1 MKNLLKKLSC
11 MVLIVG
17 VVIGCCACSTNSS
30 KAYTFKV
37 DTGDQVK
44 VELNTADGYDITSDL
59 PFVISKDN
67 KTLSQGTFITA
78 DDYDS
83 YVSVVNDTDTAT
95 VIDKG
100 DNETYEYIMWNN
112 NDEEY
117 DYAIHLKDSKTGI
130 LIGNNVSEKSAK
142 ECLSLIHISEPT
154 RP

>member
-59 PFVISKDN
+59 PLLYQRIIKPQ
-67 KTLSQGTFITA
+67 TQGNF
-78 DDYDS
+78 YYS
-83 YVSVVNDTDTAT
+83 
-95 VIDKG
+95 
-100 DNETYEYIMWNN
+100 
-112 NDEEY
+112 
-117 DYAIHLKDSKTGI
+117 
-130 LIGNNVSEKSAK
+130 
-142 ECLSLIHISEPT
+142 
-154 RP
+154 

>member
-44 VELNTADGYDITSDL
+44 VELNTADRYDITSDL

-142 ECLSLIHISEPT
+142 ECFSRLTFSIVK
-154 RP
+154 

>member
-44 VELNTADGYDITSDL
+44 VELNTSDL

-112 NDEEY
+112 NDQEY
-117 DYAIHLKDSKTGI
+117 DYAIHLKDS
-130 LIGNNVSEKSAK
+130 
-142 ECLSLIHISEPT
+142 
-154 RP
+154 

>member
-1 MKNLLKKLSC
+1 MI
-11 MVLIVG
+11 MIH
-17 VVIGCCACSTNSS
+17 
-30 KAYTFKV
+30 
-37 DTGDQVK
+37 
-44 VELNTADGYDITSDL
+44 
-59 PFVISKDN
+59 
-67 KTLSQGTFITA
+67 
-78 DDYDS
+78 

-142 ECLSLIHISEPT
+142 ECFSRLTFSIVK
-154 RP
+154 

>member
-95 VIDKG
+95 VIDR
-100 DNETYEYIMWNN
+100 
-112 NDEEY
+112 
-117 DYAIHLKDSKTGI
+117 HQQS
-130 LIGNNVSEKSAK
+130 
-142 ECLSLIHISEPT
+142 
-154 RP
+154 

>member
-83 YVSVVNDTDTAT
+83 MKHTSISCGITMMRNM
-95 VIDKG
+95 
-100 DNETYEYIMWNN
+100 IMQFTSK
-112 NDEEY
+112 
-117 DYAIHLKDSKTGI
+117 ILKQ
-130 LIGNNVSEKSAK
+130 VF
-142 ECLSLIHISEPT
+142 
-154 RP
+154 

>member
-67 KTLSQGTFITA
+67 KTLSQGTF
-78 DDYDS
+78 YYS
-83 YVSVVNDTDTAT
+83 
-95 VIDKG
+95 
-100 DNETYEYIMWNN
+100 
-112 NDEEY
+112 
-117 DYAIHLKDSKTGI
+117 
-130 LIGNNVSEKSAK
+130 
-142 ECLSLIHISEPT
+142 
-154 RP
+154 